1 MVYKR
6 AIGISTYIFSAAR
19 GIIYVGKGS
28 AFWVTGVRRYVLAT
42 PLRKPELSL
51 M

>member
-6 AIGISTYIFSAAR
+6 AIAISTYVFSAAR
-19 GIIYVGKGS
+19 GIIYVGTGS
-28 AFWVTGVRRYVLAT
+28 AFWVIGVGRYVLAT
-42 PLRKPELSL
+42 PLRKPILSL